1 MESNGERDRSL
12 EKMIKRR
19 LEQANTAPMPALDGL
34 SPNEL
39 HKILYST
46 FEQSCPLQ
54 YRPAIPDEVIE
65 QIPFYKLFREYLDR
79 ISEAGELKLTARGN
93 LPRKFCKEMYGLGI
107 IKEEY
112 IESGL
117 IKLNREADSMVLSNL
132 KIIGNLSGITKKR
145 NNKLSLT
152 KKGEKLYQPD
162 RQFDLFRSLF
172 ETNIF
177 KFNLGYHDGYPQES
191 GVQQVLPFTLHLLLK
206 YGKKQREIEFYV
218 DKNLKAFPRLLMH
231 FGNDWSAP
239 ESQFRNCYKVRTFER
254 CLKYYGLVDM
264 ETEQIPKQWDDKVKV
279 VATDIYKKVFEIRE

>member
-19 LEQANTAPMPALDGL
+19 LEKAKAAPVPALDGL
-34 SPNEL
+34 SPNEV
-39 HKILYST
+39 HHILYNT
-46 FEQSCPLQ
+46 FEESCPLQ

-79 ISEAGELKLTARGN
+79 ISEAGELKLTAKGN

-117 IKLNREADSMVLSNL
+117 VKLNREADSLVLSNL
-132 KIIGNLSGITKKR
+132 KVIGNLTGITKKR

-152 KKGEKLYQPD
+152 KKGRELYQPD
-162 RQFDLFRSLF
+162 RQFDLFRDLF

-191 GVQQVLPFTLHLLLK
+191 GVQQVLPFTLYLLLK
-206 YGKKQREIEFYV
+206 YGKEQREIEFYV

-231 FGNDWSAP
+231 FGSDWSAP
-239 ESQFRNCYKVRTFER
+239 ESQFRNCYKIRIFAR
-254 CLKYYGLVDM
+254 CLDYYGFVDM
-264 ETEQIPKQWDDKVKV
+264 ETEQIPKQLDDKVMIE
-279 VATDIYKKVFEIRE
+279 ATDLFEKVFEIRK